1 MGDSDDCCSA
11 TALVPSG
18 RDGLSPPSLHP
29 FQLQICGRAERNQ
42 RVADGLDQ
50 FEKAKGEVNVFGA
63 ASGDTDE

>member
-1 MGDSDDCCSA
+1 MQWETQMIA
-11 TALVPSG
+11 AALVPSG

-50 FEKAKGEVNVFGA
+50 FEKAKGDVNVFGA